1 MKSLFD
7 VDRDPSL
14 EALPNIAQ
22 YGTPQD
28 ETVSKAI
35 KYKIQYRNDAGDP
48 IKEEE
53 QFKPWPKLV
62 SDEDEEHTGSIL
74 DVVTYVTIREITF
87 SKSVDS
93 EAGAKVAGSESKD
106 SKEQALTTDGSPQKA
121 DPAVTKSKALKSEN
135 LEITS
140 IGETEMQIRS
150 SALIKALRALVDYY
164 PSQQLTGSIVTVPE
178 PYHFLLHHRK
188 ELIQALEP
196 ETTNLRG
203 SLIHER
209 PDQKTVD
216 HIQVLLAFLNSKYAK
231 KIEEEE
237 RRHMNSPPTATF
249 EMLWMLLKPGTKV
262 YYEVE
267 WELAA
272 FVVKEVKPNRPS
284 NPNFYTV
291 ELWSLDFD
299 GKSVFS

>member
-1 MKSLFD
+1 M
-7 VDRDPSL
+7 
-14 EALPNIAQ
+14 
-22 YGTPQD
+22 
-28 ETVSKAI
+28 
-35 KYKIQYRNDAGDP
+35 
-48 IKEEE
+48 
-53 QFKPWPKLV
+53 
-62 SDEDEEHTGSIL
+62 
-74 DVVTYVTIREITF
+74 
-87 SKSVDS
+87 
-93 EAGAKVAGSESKD
+93 
-106 SKEQALTTDGSPQKA
+106 TTDGSPQKA
-121 DPAVTKSKALKSEN
+121 DPAVTKSKAPKSEN
-135 LEITS
+135 LEISS

-164 PSQQLTGSIVTVPE
+164 PSQQLTGRIVTVPE
-178 PYHFLLHHRK
+178 PYHLLLHHHRK
-188 ELIQALEP
+188 ELIQALQP

-209 PDQKTVD
+209 PDQKTV
-216 HIQVLLAFLNSKYAK
+216 VFLAFLNSKYAK

-284 NPNFYTV
+284 NPNDYSV

-299 GKSVFS
+299 GKSVFF